1 VIFCLQFEE
10 KHMVDL
16 RTRVPVPESMLANAE
31 IVLLDEN
38 QIHVM
43 KPTVSVQLEFSHA
56 LWQGN
61 GQRQVGA

>member
-1 VIFCLQFEE
+1 
-10 KHMVDL
+10 M
-16 RTRVPVPESMLANAE
+16 PESMLANAE